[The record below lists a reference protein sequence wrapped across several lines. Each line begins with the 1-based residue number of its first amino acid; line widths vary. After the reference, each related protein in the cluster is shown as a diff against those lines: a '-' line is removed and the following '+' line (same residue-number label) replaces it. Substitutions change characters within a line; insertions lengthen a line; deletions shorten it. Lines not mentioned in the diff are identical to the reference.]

1 MIEVTVAARSEGV
14 DQIQSI
20 RCCCCMRPLLR
31 MPADNKTKG
40 AHVCAAWTGRGR
52 RQIGRSGRHAARG
65 MFKALPASD
74 LRAGTA
80 AQLLPVT
87 SVDLPAQRRTA
98 RMSQVSI
105 FVQGRRRSTPTLH
118 KVLLCL
124 LLIMYT
130 TCVSDVGSLIPL
142 ALAVESIVC
151 RIVVDADLPNR
162 RSVRK

>member
-1 MIEVTVAARSEGV
+1 MGHGGTRRAACSE
-14 DQIQSI
+14 
-20 RCCCCMRPLLR
+20 
-31 MPADNKTKG
+31 
-40 AHVCAAWTGRGR
+40 
-52 RQIGRSGRHAARG
+52 
-65 MFKALPASD
+65 ALPTSD

-151 RIVVDADLPNR
+151 RIVVDADLLNR
-162 RSVRK
+162 QCGEMIVLTEY